1 MMPKTRTDI
10 QMRWTIRSDMPKVLE
25 IERLSFPNP
34 YTEQEFIQLLKQ
46 RDFIGQVAEIDK
58 TVVGFVIY
66 QLAKGVLRIVD
77 IAVHSD
83 YRHQGI
89 GTQII
94 DKMKSKLQIGRRSL
108 MTADVR
114 ETNLAAQL
122 FFRSQGLKALA
133 ILENTYT
140 DTDEDAYVMAYNLE
154 AKIAPQFVPRNR
166 IEGMV

>member
-1 MMPKTRTDI
+1 MMPKTRADI
-10 QMRWTIRSDMPKVLE
+10 QMRWMIRSDMPQALE
-25 IERLSFPNP
+25 IERLSSPNP
-34 YTEQEFIQLLKQ
+34 YNENEFIQLMKQ
-46 RDFIGQVAEIDK
+46 RDFIGQVAEINK

-66 QLAKGVLRIVD
+66 QLAKGVLRIAD
-77 IAVHSD
+77 IAVHPD
-83 YRHQGI
+83 HRRQDI
-89 GTQII
+89 GTQMVE
-94 DKMKSKLQIGRRSL
+94 KMKSKLQVGRRSL

-140 DTDEDAYVMAYNLE
+140 DTDEDAYVMAYSLHSAIE
-154 AKIAPQFVPRNR
+154 SQFVPRNR